1 MERGAGVILLLDTAT
16 PNFKSRQYL
25 EHAIRLAAAVGEW
38 LLDREILGR
47 FFIDSEE
54 IALDGGSESR
64 KNLLDALARIPPAS
78 LAHAKRPAPWAPAAR
93 PMDPVL
99 RIGLYENDEPL
110 VNKHIVVGTQPAST
124 EDKLLVVSP
133 EDCDGI
139 ERGTVV
145 L

>member
-1 MERGAGVILLLDTAT
+1 M
-16 PNFKSRQYL
+16 
-25 EHAIRLAAAVGEW
+25 
-38 LLDREILGR
+38 
-47 FFIDSEE
+47 
-54 IALDGGSESR
+54 
-64 KNLLDALARIPPAS
+64 LDALARIPSAS

-99 RIGLYENDEPL
+99 RIGLYESDESL
-110 VNKHIVVGTQPAST
+110 VNKHIVVGKRPAST

-133 EDCDGI
+133 EDCDGL

>member
-1 MERGAGVILLLDTAT
+1 
-16 PNFKSRQYL
+16 
-25 EHAIRLAAAVGEW
+25 VGEW

-78 LAHAKRPAPWAPAAR
+78 LAHAKQPAPWAPAAR

-99 RIGLYENDEPL
+99 RIGLYASEEPL
-110 VNKHIVVGTQPAST
+110 VNKHIVVGKQPAST
-124 EDKLLVVSP
+124 EDKLLVVLP
-133 EDCDGI
+133 EDCEGL
-139 ERGTVV
+139 EHGTVV

>member
-1 MERGAGVILLLDTAT
+1 LT
-16 PNFKSRQYL
+16 
-25 EHAIRLAAAVGEW
+25 AAVGEW

-64 KNLLDALARIPPAS
+64 KNLLDALARIPMAS
-78 LAHAKRPAPWAPAAR
+78 LAHGKLPAPWAPAAR

-110 VNKHIVVGTQPAST
+110 VNKHVVVGMLPAST
-124 EDKLLVVSP
+124 EDKLLVISP
-133 EDCDGI
+133 EDCDG
-139 ERGTVV
+139 ERVT